1 MYFDFIYRFAQE
13 LMKTECKIPELYLF
27 DSSNRSTSGSSSQS
41 WHSSISGF
49 KDETLAK
56 FEEELIF
63 ASRPKSRG
71 SLKRKR
77 SGKSAKRFKSK
88 SSEKL
93 FTESKVGTGSVYLQQ
108 SRSAESETS
117 GISCYSLSSSTR
129 SPPLED
135 LSNFADQL
143 SCNILSDCF
152 SAMFSGAKT
161 TCDFTRKFPRKEHV
175 SSYADR
181 IAAEILQE
189 VMLKLHDTTLWLPR
203 KLNSKKE
210 IEIKGDD
217 ESQSQSDEFAD
228 ALDIPYKRLEEYAD
242 VLSLNV
248 LQRSI
253 NVFRREKESTKR
265 VSNLFLNVQ

>member
-1 MYFDFIYRFAQE
+1 MYLDFIYRFAEE

-41 WHSSISGF
+41 WHSSVSGF

-77 SGKSAKRFKSK
+77 SGKSSKHFKSK

-93 FTESKVGTGSVYLQQ
+93 FSESKVGTGSVYLQQ

-129 SPPLED
+129 SPPLEE
-135 LSNFADQL
+135 LSNFAEQL
-143 SCNILSDCF
+143 SCDIISDCF
-152 SAMFSGAKT
+152 SAMFSGTKT
-161 TCDFTRKFPRKEHV
+161 TCGITRKIQRKNHV

-189 VMLKLHDTTLWLPR
+189 VMLKLQDKPQWLPWEPI
-203 KLNSKKE
+203 S
-210 IEIKGDD
+210 EIKVDD
-217 ESQSQSDEFAD
+217 ESQSQSDEFVD

-242 VLSLNV
+242 ILSLNV

-265 VSNLFLNVQ
+265 VSNLFLDIQ

>member
-1 MYFDFIYRFAQE
+1 VDFIYRFAEE

-41 WHSSISGF
+41 WHSSVSGF

-77 SGKSAKRFKSK
+77 SGKSSKHFKSK

-93 FTESKVGTGSVYLQQ
+93 FSESKVGTGSVYLQQ
-108 SRSAESETS
+108 IRSAESETS

-129 SPPLED
+129 SPPLEE
-135 LSNFADQL
+135 LSNFAEQL
-143 SCNILSDCF
+143 SCDIISDCF

-161 TCDFTRKFPRKEHV
+161 TCGITRKIQRKNHV

-189 VMLKLHDTTLWLPR
+189 VMLKLQDKPQWLPWEPI
-203 KLNSKKE
+203 S
-210 IEIKGDD
+210 EIKVDD

-242 VLSLNV
+242 ILSLNV

-265 VSNLFLNVQ
+265 VSNLFLDIQ

>member
-1 MYFDFIYRFAQE
+1 
-13 LMKTECKIPELYLF
+13 MKTECKIPELYLF

-41 WHSSISGF
+41 WHSSVSGF

-77 SGKSAKRFKSK
+77 SGKSSKHFKSK

-93 FTESKVGTGSVYLQQ
+93 FSESKVGTGSVYLQQ
-108 SRSAESETS
+108 IRSAESETS

-129 SPPLED
+129 SPPLEE
-135 LSNFADQL
+135 LSNFAEQL
-143 SCNILSDCF
+143 SCDIISDCF

-161 TCDFTRKFPRKEHV
+161 TCGITRKIQRKNHV

-189 VMLKLHDTTLWLPR
+189 VMLKLQDKPQWLPWEPI
-203 KLNSKKE
+203 S
-210 IEIKGDD
+210 EIKMDD

-242 VLSLNV
+242 ILSLNV

-265 VSNLFLNVQ
+265 VSNLFLDIQ

>member
-1 MYFDFIYRFAQE
+1 
-13 LMKTECKIPELYLF
+13 MKTECKIPELYLF

-41 WHSSISGF
+41 WHSSVSGF

-77 SGKSAKRFKSK
+77 SGKSSKHFKSK

-93 FTESKVGTGSVYLQQ
+93 FSESKVGTGSVYLQQ

-129 SPPLED
+129 SPPLEE
-135 LSNFADQL
+135 LSNFAEQL
-143 SCNILSDCF
+143 SCDIISDCF
-152 SAMFSGAKT
+152 SAMFSGTKT
-161 TCDFTRKFPRKEHV
+161 TCGITRKIQRKNHV

-189 VMLKLHDTTLWLPR
+189 VMLKLQDKPQWLPWEPI
-203 KLNSKKE
+203 S
-210 IEIKGDD
+210 EIKVDD
-217 ESQSQSDEFAD
+217 ESQSQSDEFVD

-242 VLSLNV
+242 ILSLNV

-265 VSNLFLNVQ
+265 VSNLFLDIQ

>member
-1 MYFDFIYRFAQE
+1 MYLDFIYRFAEE

-41 WHSSISGF
+41 WHSSVSGF

-77 SGKSAKRFKSK
+77 AGKSSKHFKSK

-93 FTESKVGTGSVYLQQ
+93 FSESKVGTGSVYLQQ

-129 SPPLED
+129 SPPLEE
-135 LSNFADQL
+135 LSNFAEQL
-143 SCNILSDCF
+143 SCDIISDCF
-152 SAMFSGAKT
+152 SAMFSGTKT
-161 TCDFTRKFPRKEHV
+161 TCGITRKIQRKNHV

-189 VMLKLHDTTLWLPR
+189 VMLKLQDKPQWLPWEPI
-203 KLNSKKE
+203 S
-210 IEIKGDD
+210 EIKVDD

-242 VLSLNV
+242 ILSLNV

-265 VSNLFLNVQ
+265 VSNLFLDIQ

>member
-1 MYFDFIYRFAQE
+1 LNVDFIYRFAEE

-41 WHSSISGF
+41 WHSSVSGF

-77 SGKSAKRFKSK
+77 SGKSSKHFKSK

-93 FTESKVGTGSVYLQQ
+93 FSESKVGTGSVYLQQ
-108 SRSAESETS
+108 IRSAESETS

-129 SPPLED
+129 SPPLEE
-135 LSNFADQL
+135 LSNFAEQL
-143 SCNILSDCF
+143 SCDIISDCF

-161 TCDFTRKFPRKEHV
+161 TCGITRKIQRKNHV

-189 VMLKLHDTTLWLPR
+189 VMLKLQDKPQWLPWEPI
-203 KLNSKKE
+203 S
-210 IEIKGDD
+210 EIKVDD

-242 VLSLNV
+242 ILSLNV

-265 VSNLFLNVQ
+265 VSNLFLDIQ

>member
-1 MYFDFIYRFAQE
+1 MDFIYRFAEE

-41 WHSSISGF
+41 WHSSVSGF

-77 SGKSAKRFKSK
+77 SGKSSKHFKSK

-93 FTESKVGTGSVYLQQ
+93 FSESKVGTGSVYLQQ
-108 SRSAESETS
+108 IRSAESETS

-129 SPPLED
+129 SPPLEE
-135 LSNFADQL
+135 LSNFAEQL
-143 SCNILSDCF
+143 SCDIISDCF

-161 TCDFTRKFPRKEHV
+161 TCGITRKIQRKNHV

-189 VMLKLHDTTLWLPR
+189 VMLKLQDKPQWLPWEPI
-203 KLNSKKE
+203 S
-210 IEIKGDD
+210 EIKVDD

-242 VLSLNV
+242 ILSLNV

-265 VSNLFLNVQ
+265 VSNLFLDIQ

>member
-1 MYFDFIYRFAQE
+1 MYLDFIYRFAEE

-41 WHSSISGF
+41 WHSSVSGF

-71 SLKRKR
+71 NLKRKR
-77 SGKSAKRFKSK
+77 SGKSSKHFKSK

-93 FTESKVGTGSVYLQQ
+93 FSESKVGTGSVYLQQ

-129 SPPLED
+129 SPPLEE
-135 LSNFADQL
+135 LSNFAEQL
-143 SCNILSDCF
+143 SCDIISDCF
-152 SAMFSGAKT
+152 SAMFSGTKT
-161 TCDFTRKFPRKEHV
+161 TCGITRKIQRKNHV

-189 VMLKLHDTTLWLPR
+189 VMLKLQDKPQWLPWEPI
-203 KLNSKKE
+203 S
-210 IEIKGDD
+210 EIKVDD
-217 ESQSQSDEFAD
+217 ESQSQSDEFVD

-242 VLSLNV
+242 ILSLNV

-265 VSNLFLNVQ
+265 VSNLFLDIQ

>member
-1 MYFDFIYRFAQE
+1 
-13 LMKTECKIPELYLF
+13 MKTECKIPELYLF

-41 WHSSISGF
+41 WHSSVSGF

-77 SGKSAKRFKSK
+77 SGKSSKHFKSK

-93 FTESKVGTGSVYLQQ
+93 FSESKVGTGSVYLQQ
-108 SRSAESETS
+108 IRSAESETS

-129 SPPLED
+129 SPPLEE
-135 LSNFADQL
+135 LSNFAEQL
-143 SCNILSDCF
+143 SCDIISDCF

-161 TCDFTRKFPRKEHV
+161 TCGITRKIQRKNHV

-189 VMLKLHDTTLWLPR
+189 VMLKLQDKPQWLPWEPI
-203 KLNSKKE
+203 S
-210 IEIKGDD
+210 EIKVDD

-242 VLSLNV
+242 ILSLNV

-265 VSNLFLNVQ
+265 VSNLFLDIQ

>member
-1 MYFDFIYRFAQE
+1 LNVDFIYRFAEE

-41 WHSSISGF
+41 WHSSVSGF

-77 SGKSAKRFKSK
+77 SGKSSKHFKSK

-93 FTESKVGTGSVYLQQ
+93 FSESKVGTGSVYLQQ
-108 SRSAESETS
+108 IRSAESETS

-129 SPPLED
+129 SPPLEE
-135 LSNFADQL
+135 LSNFAEQL
-143 SCNILSDCF
+143 SCDIISDCF

-161 TCDFTRKFPRKEHV
+161 TCGITRKIQRKNHV

-189 VMLKLHDTTLWLPR
+189 VMLKLQDKPQWLPWEPI
-203 KLNSKKE
+203 S
-210 IEIKGDD
+210 EIKMDD

-242 VLSLNV
+242 ILSLNV

-265 VSNLFLNVQ
+265 VSNLFLDIQ

>member
-1 MYFDFIYRFAQE
+1 MYLDFIYRFAEQ

-63 ASRPKSRG
+63 ACRPKSRG

-77 SGKSAKRFKSK
+77 SGKSSKRFKSK

-93 FTESKVGTGSVYLQQ
+93 FSENKVDTGSVYLQQ

-129 SPPLED
+129 SPPLEE
-135 LSNFADQL
+135 LSNFAEQL
-143 SCNILSDCF
+143 SCNIISDCF

-161 TCDFTRKFPRKEHV
+161 TCDITRKIQRKKHV

-189 VMLKLHDTTLWLPR
+189 VMLKLQDKPQWSPWEPI
-203 KLNSKKE
+203 SEKE
-210 IEIKGDD
+210 TEIKGDD

-242 VLSLNV
+242 VLSLDV

-265 VSNLFLNVQ
+265 VSNLF

>member
-1 MYFDFIYRFAQE
+1 
-13 LMKTECKIPELYLF
+13 MKTECKIPELYLF

-41 WHSSISGF
+41 WHSSVSGF

-71 SLKRKR
+71 CLKRKR
-77 SGKSAKRFKSK
+77 SGKSSKHFKSK

-93 FTESKVGTGSVYLQQ
+93 FSESKVGTGSVYLQQ
-108 SRSAESETS
+108 IRSAESETS

-129 SPPLED
+129 SPPLEE
-135 LSNFADQL
+135 LSNFAEQL
-143 SCNILSDCF
+143 SCDIISDCF

-161 TCDFTRKFPRKEHV
+161 TCGITRKIQRKNHV

-189 VMLKLHDTTLWLPR
+189 VMLKLQDKPQWLPWEPI
-203 KLNSKKE
+203 S
-210 IEIKGDD
+210 EIKVDD

-242 VLSLNV
+242 ILSLNV

-265 VSNLFLNVQ
+265 VSNLFLDIQ

>member
-1 MYFDFIYRFAQE
+1 MYLDFIYRFAEE

-41 WHSSISGF
+41 WHSSVSGF

-77 SGKSAKRFKSK
+77 SGKSSKHFKSK

-93 FTESKVGTGSVYLQQ
+93 YSESKVGTGSVYLQQ

-129 SPPLED
+129 SPPLEE
-135 LSNFADQL
+135 LSNFAEQL
-143 SCNILSDCF
+143 SCDIISDCF
-152 SAMFSGAKT
+152 SAMFSGTKT
-161 TCDFTRKFPRKEHV
+161 TCGITRKIQRKNHV

-189 VMLKLHDTTLWLPR
+189 VMLKLQDKPQWLPWEPI
-203 KLNSKKE
+203 S
-210 IEIKGDD
+210 EIKVDD

-242 VLSLNV
+242 ILSLNV

-265 VSNLFLNVQ
+265 VSNLFLDIQ

>member
-1 MYFDFIYRFAQE
+1 MNVDFIYRFAEE

-41 WHSSISGF
+41 WHSSVSGF

-77 SGKSAKRFKSK
+77 SGKSSKHFKSK

-93 FTESKVGTGSVYLQQ
+93 FSESKVGTGSVYLQQ
-108 SRSAESETS
+108 IRSAESETS

-129 SPPLED
+129 SPPLEE
-135 LSNFADQL
+135 LSNFAEQL
-143 SCNILSDCF
+143 SCDIISDCF

-161 TCDFTRKFPRKEHV
+161 TCGITRKIQRKNHV

-189 VMLKLHDTTLWLPR
+189 VMLKLQDKPQWLPWEPI
-203 KLNSKKE
+203 S
-210 IEIKGDD
+210 EIKVDD

-242 VLSLNV
+242 ILSLNV

-265 VSNLFLNVQ
+265 VSNLFLDIQ